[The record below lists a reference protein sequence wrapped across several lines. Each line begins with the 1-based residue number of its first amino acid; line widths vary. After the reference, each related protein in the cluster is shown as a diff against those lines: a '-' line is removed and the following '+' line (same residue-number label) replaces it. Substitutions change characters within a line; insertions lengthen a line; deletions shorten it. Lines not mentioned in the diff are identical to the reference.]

1 MRFIFTLITYISIA
15 INSVILDKAGCDF
28 AVNVTST
35 ICICTAYLMGV
46 LWAMFKKS
54 KGE

>member
-1 MRFIFTLITYISIA
+1 MRFIFTLITSISIA

-28 AVNVTST
+28 IVSLIST

-46 LWAMFKKS
+46 LWALFKNLKE
-54 KGE
+54 K